1 MTTGFTTTFLST
13 LPEAPSAPRAHRSV
27 AESCPITVWK
37 YYMPTERCLPLIPTI
52 HELLTFEFGPEQAQ
66 QELIAINSWRSR
78 GNTVWLVLDTERRI
92 VTIAMSPE
100 QRDEIR
106 GPVVIFTYPPT
117 N

>member
-1 MTTGFTTTFLST
+1 MTAGLTSDFLST
-13 LPEAPSAPRAHRSV
+13 LPEAPTAPRAAGV
-27 AESCPITVWK
+27 AESCPVTVWK
-37 YYMPTERCLPLIPTI
+37 YYMPTERLLPLIPTI

-92 VTIAMSPE
+92 VSIAMSPE